1 MAPRYSEL
9 RVRPERFGRVLESC
23 RIPADECKSHR
34 PTRPRLGGPVFRVKS
49 RFCENDPASPSC
61 CLTSPAAGTQPGLA
75 ADTAGLIRA
84 AVPCWPCVSA
94 RTACVR
100 LCFWQAAPPPRQ
112 RLPPHC
118 SQHPGGENDSL
129 NDSLL
134 LGRRTERTK
143 GKQTE
148 FKTFSSCTFGWSSPF
163 GHT

>member
-1 MAPRYSEL
+1 MSGLSASAVCWKAAGSQLMSVKATVPPDR
-9 RVRPERFGRVLESC
+9 
-23 RIPADECKSHR
+23 
-34 PTRPRLGGPVFRVKS
+34 PVFRVKS
-49 RFCENDPASPSC
+49 RFCENDPTSPSC